1 MHEFVVEVVFN
12 PCTVVYI
19 FMHTRYILFQLLC
32 TTQIPFHSTMAPANC
47 DGDNSMEAAAPPA
60 TMNDATIAQVF
71 QSIETL
77 TSVFNFTPEVAQQAI
92 EAVGIDVT
100 ECYNY
105 ILDKGLG
112 KDQGGPIVPI
122 DHCPHVHHHVKLS
135 LEQLPSPH
143 ALCHQGNNVSS
154 STGKAKGDVQDDGT
168 CPPGEN
174 WGCLECGTI
183 GCSRYVNGHGMLHY
197 EESLESE
204 ETKGEDGAGHCI
216 AVSMADL
223 SVWCHAC
230 NAYLKDRRL
239 DTVVK
244 TLQQLKFGTDDED
257 PDDAES
263 EEKDDDDGEDEDEV
277 GDESEEEREQSSSS
291 IGEEGDEGIHAAP
304 ERSARGI
311 PLGLGIY
318 GDFDHD
324 EDIEYPFASCP
335 SSLKDVASFINS
347 DACQSIIVLAGAGM
361 STNSGIPDFRS
372 VGGLY
377 DTLKPELLTASEFE
391 RIAIRMDPT
400 VALNQH
406 LFLENPLPCL
416 ELNRPFLLG
425 TRDRKWKATLGHR
438 FVELLHTK
446 TGKLTRM
453 YTQNIDGLE
462 FQCKDLPHDKII
474 AVHGSMSEAECARC
488 GTKSDFDEFCRLLEL
503 NIKDIHGED
512 PNAPKESKGI
522 ECTVCGYEAL
532 KPSIVLFKSP
542 LPKIFFETVP
552 RDMPHADLL
561 FVIGTSLAVAPANT
575 LVVRVPKRTMRV
587 VVNREHVGSRLGIDY
602 SAEAKRDYFA
612 KGDSDAILS
621 DLMVELGWLDDLSR
635 LTQDDLPEE
644 SARVLKACLERERKE
659 TIPTVASA

>member
-1 MHEFVVEVVFN
+1 
-12 PCTVVYI
+12 
-19 FMHTRYILFQLLC
+19 
-32 TTQIPFHSTMAPANC
+32 MAPVN
-47 DGDNSMEAAAPPA
+47 GDHSKDAAAPPA

-112 KDQGGPIVPI
+112 NDQGGPIVPI
-122 DHCPHVHHHVKLS
+122 DNCPHIQHHVKLS
-135 LEQLPSPH
+135 VEHLPSPH
-143 ALCHQGNNVSS
+143 ARCHQGILAS
-154 STGKAKGDVQDDGT
+154 STGKAKGEVQDDGS

-183 GCSRYVNGHGMLHY
+183 GCSRYVNGHGLLHY
-197 EESLESE
+197 EESLKSE

-239 DTVVK
+239 DFFVK
-244 TLQQLKFGTDDED
+244 KLQELKFGKDDED

-263 EEKDDDDGEDEDEV
+263 EEDDDDGADEDSEDEV
-277 GDESEEEREQSSSS
+277 DDGSEDEREQPSSPT
-291 IGEEGDEGIHAAP
+291 GEEGDQGKPAALA
-304 ERSARGI
+304 RSARGM
-311 PLGLGIY
+311 PLGRGIY
-318 GDFDHD
+318 GESDDD
-324 EDIEYPFASCP
+324 EDIEYPFGSCP

-347 DACQSIIVLAGAGM
+347 DACQSIVVLAGAGL

-377 DTLKPELLTASEFE
+377 DTLKPELLTASELE

-400 VALNQH
+400 IALNQN

-425 TRDRKWKATLGHR
+425 TRDGKWKATLGHR

-462 FQCKDLPHDKII
+462 VQCKQLPHDKII

-488 GTKSDFDEFCRLLEL
+488 GTKSDFNEFCRLLEL

-512 PNAPKESKGI
+512 PDAPKESKGI
-522 ECTVCGYEAL
+522 ECAVCGYEAL

-552 RDMPHADLL
+552 RDMPHVDLL
-561 FVIGTSLAVAPANT
+561 LVIGTSLAVAPANSI
-575 LVVRVPKRTMRV
+575 VVKVPKRTMRV

-602 SAEAKRDYFA
+602 SDESKRDFFA
-612 KGDSDAILS
+612 KGDSDAILL

-635 LTQDDLPEE
+635 LIQNDLPEE
-644 SARVLKACLERERKE
+644 SARVLKARLERERKE
-659 TIPTVASA
+659 KIPTFASA